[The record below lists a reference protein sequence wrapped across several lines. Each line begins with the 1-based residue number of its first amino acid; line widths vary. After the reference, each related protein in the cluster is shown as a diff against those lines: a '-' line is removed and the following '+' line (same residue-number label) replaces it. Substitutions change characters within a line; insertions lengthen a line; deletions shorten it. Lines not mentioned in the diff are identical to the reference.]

1 MIESC
6 KVCQEHLLSIAPEP
20 LLMEAIPSQVFEDI
34 SVDPFSHQNN
44 HYMICVDRFSGWPVV
59 EEWIGR
65 DLRSKDIIDELR
77 KWFMMMGAPNRLRS
91 DGGPQFTSSEIREFL
106 DEWGVLHVF
115 SSPHFPQ
122 SNGHAEAAVK
132 AMKILLIKTAPKRI
146 KDSDSFARG
155 LLEWRNTPKADGL
168 SQNQIIFGHNLRS
181 HIPVYPSS
189 FVKRR
194 LTAETIDQARDG
206 GRRRMKNMS

>member
-1 MIESC
+1 M
-6 KVCQEHLLSIAPEP
+6 
-20 LLMEAIPSQVFEDI
+20 
-34 SVDPFSHQNN
+34 
-44 HYMICVDRFSGWPVV
+44 V

-77 KWFMMMGAPNRLRS
+77 RWFMRMGAPNRLRS

-132 AMKILLIKTAPKRI
+132 AMKTLLIKTAPKKNQRFGFFRSRSTGVAKYTKSRWFVSKRDI
-146 KDSDSFARG
+146 IWTQYSF
-155 LLEWRNTPKADGL
+155 THSGL
-168 SQNQIIFGHNLRS
+168 SFQFC
-181 HIPVYPSS
+181 
-189 FVKRR
+189 
-194 LTAETIDQARDG
+194 
-206 GRRRMKNMS
+206 

>member
-1 MIESC
+1 
-6 KVCQEHLLSIAPEP
+6 
-20 LLMEAIPSQVFEDI
+20 
-34 SVDPFSHQNN
+34 
-44 HYMICVDRFSGWPVV
+44 MICVDRFSGWPVV

-65 DLRSKDIIDELR
+65 DLRLKDIIDELR
-77 KWFMMMGAPNRLRS
+77 RWFMMMGAPNRLRS

-106 DEWGVLHVF
+106 DEWGILHVF